1 MIRRLLKTKRKN
13 RYTTFPSGA
22 NRWTSLLLLVLFI
35 IGFIVSLR
43 LGAAGTISYL
53 GLWAISYIVIYI
65 GTCRNC
71 VYYGRKCS
79 VPLEGSCVH
88 LFFKKGKNK
97 FGYSSLFWAA
107 LSYVMR
113 IFLPTALIVH
123 HRLFVTGAV
132 YFSIFV
138 LFWIVHLRIT
148 GCPNCINYRCP
159 LNPDYG
165 LEE

>member
-1 MIRRLLKTKRKN
+1 MIRRVLKAKRKN
-13 RYTTFPSGA
+13 RYATFPSGV
-22 NRWTSLLLLVLFI
+22 NRWTSLLLLILFI
-35 IGFIVSLR
+35 IGFIVSLS
-43 LGAAGTISYL
+43 LGATGVIAYL
-53 GLWAISYIVIYI
+53 GLWATSYLVIYA

-113 IFLPTALIVH
+113 IILPAALIFH
-123 HRLFVTGAV
+123 NRLFVTGAV

-148 GCPNCINYRCP
+148 GCPNCINNRCP

-165 LEE
+165 VK